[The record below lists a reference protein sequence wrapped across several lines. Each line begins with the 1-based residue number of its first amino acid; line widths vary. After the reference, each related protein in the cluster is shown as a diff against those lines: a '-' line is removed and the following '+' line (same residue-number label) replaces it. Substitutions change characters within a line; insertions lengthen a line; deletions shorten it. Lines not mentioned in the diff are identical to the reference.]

1 MHIFIFQYSS
11 IYTYMHVSASTLC
24 LKLSPF
30 YRQKMKK
37 AVELTFL
44 KPKCTNPILT
54 QPKFFNSLKL
64 NLNTASKFVYN
75 DNQCSKNEPPVLSL

>member
-1 MHIFIFQYSS
+1 
-11 IYTYMHVSASTLC
+11 
-24 LKLSPF
+24 
-30 YRQKMKK
+30 MKK